1 MRLYQAA
8 KLTLGL
14 LIVPLVGPLV
24 QELAV
29 MLFPAD
35 RLCGTDGT
43 SNHIPGG
50 LRNVSDLAKLTLLLP
65 GSKSKLCPCGM
76 VMATALLFSLSESW
90 PSRCPLQGLQ
100 SSKRAFSLTWR
111 SL

>member
-29 MLFPAD
+29 VLFPAD
-35 RLCGTDGT
+35 RHCGTDGT
-43 SNHIPGG
+43 SNHLPAG
-50 LRNVSDLAKLTLLLP
+50 LRNISDLAKLTLLLP
-65 GSKSKLCPCGM
+65 GSKRKL
-76 VMATALLFSLSESW
+76 
-90 PSRCPLQGLQ
+90 
-100 SSKRAFSLTWR
+100 
-111 SL
+111 